1 MKIMLCVML
10 LCAAPAPLVAQ
21 ASGGGSWDRVR
32 HLPAGTRVHV
42 AADNQSKTCA
52 LDLVDDATL
61 RCSKGTSQYSFA
73 RAEVKSVKLTRY
85 GRSTL
90 VGLGIGLGVGAGV
103 GAIAGHAQEKP
114 NDFFPGLSTEAY
126 AAIGG
131 TAGLVAGG
139 VIGRLTDFTRGP
151 TVYLRP

>member
-1 MKIMLCVML
+1 ML